1 MSGSTPFQV
10 IPSGRFQRSVEDFIK
25 NHYKKNP
32 KGEKEFKEL
41 VAGYYTSLAT
51 MPRQGLAPLEPWP
64 ASTPQSIQSD
74 WELRK
79 RDFSAPRLG
88 GGAGQGRF
96 IYAVHKQMKVV
107 VPFWIYTHK
116 QFEGR
121 PPEKSLKEAAE
132 GLAEILAK
140 EFGGQ
145 AS

>member
-1 MSGSTPFQV
+1 V
-10 IPSGRFQRSVEDFIK
+10 IPSGRFQRSVKDFIK

-64 ASTPQSIQSD
+64 ASTPQTIQSD

-79 RDFSAPRLG
+79 WDFSAPRLA
-88 GGAGQGRF
+88 GAARQGRF

-107 VPFWIYTHK
+107 VPFWMYTHK
-116 QFEGR
+116 QFGGR
-121 PPEKSLKEAAE
+121 PDQRPLKEVAE

-140 EFGGQ
+140 EFDGKPPEGPTTV
-145 AS
+145 SS